1 MSSIPIPRVHGTP
14 ARAAGA
20 LVALVALVATLLT
33 VLPTQARAANN
44 PSIAV
49 SGLSLVA
56 SSANGVEDPDNTSVK
71 VDEILKLKF
80 AWDARNA
87 NAKSGDSFQIQL
99 PEQLRN
105 REHLSEPMK
114 VSHQGADRTIGECVM
129 DDRTIT
135 CTFNSTLDTILGQGF
150 TGLQGN
156 GTALVRASAA
166 IDSANVMIDANGKQ
180 IEVPVPG
187 GKIADNVG
195 LEYKPQWMSKWG
207 SDVTSTSKKVDW
219 VVTFGP
225 DQVKESLENKGG
237 SLVVDGKTRSTI
249 TFSDQLGPG
258 QAYVP
263 AKSEWKLKIG
273 NAQGRNRL
281 YGQVTDA
288 SGADQDT
295 SQGDFDLDVT
305 VQGSTATITV
315 TGPFAPQT
323 NYFLYY
329 TSTPSTADGVIQ
341 AGVEYTNKVSVVGSD
356 LEHFYSVYYSKSFT
370 IDVNLQPGFGGLDVT
385 KLLTGTETAKVPAG
399 TTFNVNIKYTLPGG
413 ATTDT
418 YPGWTAP
425 GTVNQDRTG
434 GDTSMT
440 VTVGEKAV
448 YNGTFPAGTVLTLSE
463 DTTTASTNPAG
474 VVWGTP
480 VFIVGDEATSTLTIE
495 NQKSTAVK
503 LRNAADPV
511 AVEEGDFTVTKALA
525 GDGDFSGSTF
535 EFSYTC
541 TDGTEGTL
549 TVTGAATSE
558 KSKKIKAGSTC
569 TVTENGAKAAQGG
582 YTLTAP
588 DAQTVTIAKDQTA
601 QVTMTNTYARDMGTF
616 SVTKSVTG
624 AEVGDKEF
632 TFSYTCDNNA
642 KDTLKVKADGA
653 AVSGPQLPVGT
664 KCTITEDAQAA
675 QIEGHTLEAP
685 ASQEVTIG
693 EKNQV
698 VATTFTNTYTPKA
711 TPSPS
716 PSASESPSPSP
727 SASSTPSESSTPAPS
742 PSSSPSPSESPSPSA
757 SESPTPGGTPDPSES
772 STPAPSESP
781 SPDPSESP
789 TPAPSESPSPD
800 PSNTPD
806 PSDPATPGD
815 PSSPNEPPQ
824 AGPSDPPVPDPTPG
838 APSDPSGNPL
848 ASTGVRIGLPLAV
861 AVFAVM
867 GGALLVS
874 RRRA

>member
-1 MSSIPIPRVHGTP
+1 MSAIPIPRVLGAP
-14 ARAAGA
+14 GRAVGA

-225 DQVKESLENKGG
+225 DQVKESIENKGG

-341 AGVEYTNKVSVVGSD
+341 AGVEYTNKVSVVGSG
-356 LEHFYSVYYSKSFT
+356 LEHTYSVHYTKSFT
-370 IDVNLQPGFGGLDVT
+370 INVEMKPGFGGLDIT
-385 KLLTGTETAKVPAG
+385 KLLTGSETAKVPAG
-399 TTFNVNIKYTLPGG
+399 TTFQVGINYTLPGG
-413 ATTDT
+413 ATVDT
-418 YPGWTAP
+418 YPGWKAP
-425 GTVNQDRTG
+425 GTVNQTHTG

-448 YNGTFPAGTVLTLSE
+448 YNGTFPVGTVLTLDE
-463 DTTTASTNPAG
+463 DTTTASATPAG
-474 VVWGTP
+474 VVWGSHT
-480 VFIVGDEATSTLTIE
+480 FTVGDQNTNSLTVE
-495 NQKSTAVK
+495 DQKSTAVT
-503 LRNAADPV
+503 LRNSADPA

-525 GDGDFSGSTF
+525 GDGDFSKSTF
-535 EFSYTC
+535 EFTYTC
-541 TDGTEGTL
+541 TDGTEGSL

-558 KSKKIKAGSTC
+558 KSKKVKAGSTC
-569 TVTENGAKAAQGG
+569 TVTEDSAKATQGG

-588 DAQTVTIAKDQTA
+588 TAQTVTIAKDQTA

-698 VATTFTNTYTPKA
+698 VATTFTNIYTPKA
-711 TPSPS
+711 TPSP
-716 PSASESPSPSP
+716 SPSPSP

-772 STPAPSESP
+772 STPV
-781 SPDPSESP
+781 
-789 TPAPSESPSPD
+789 PSESPSPD

-838 APSDPSGNPL
+838 APGDPFGNPL

>member
-1 MSSIPIPRVHGTP
+1 M
-14 ARAAGA
+14 
-20 LVALVALVATLLT
+20 
-33 VLPTQARAANN
+33 
-44 PSIAV
+44 
-49 SGLSLVA
+49 
-56 SSANGVEDPDNTSVK
+56 
-71 VDEILKLKF
+71 
-80 AWDARNA
+80 
-87 NAKSGDSFQIQL
+87 
-99 PEQLRN
+99 
-105 REHLSEPMK
+105 
-114 VSHQGADRTIGECVM
+114 
-129 DDRTIT
+129 
-135 CTFNSTLDTILGQGF
+135 
-150 TGLQGN
+150 
-156 GTALVRASAA
+156 
-166 IDSANVMIDANGKQ
+166 
-180 IEVPVPG
+180 
-187 GKIADNVG
+187 
-195 LEYKPQWMSKWG
+195 
-207 SDVTSTSKKVDW
+207 
-219 VVTFGP
+219 
-225 DQVKESLENKGG
+225 
-237 SLVVDGKTRSTI
+237 
-249 TFSDQLGPG
+249 
-258 QAYVP
+258 
-263 AKSEWKLKIG
+263 
-273 NAQGRNRL
+273 
-281 YGQVTDA
+281 
-288 SGADQDT
+288 
-295 SQGDFDLDVT
+295 
-305 VQGSTATITV
+305 
-315 TGPFAPQT
+315 
-323 NYFLYY
+323 
-329 TSTPSTADGVIQ
+329 
-341 AGVEYTNKVSVVGSD
+341 
-356 LEHFYSVYYSKSFT
+356 
-370 IDVNLQPGFGGLDVT
+370 
-385 KLLTGTETAKVPAG
+385 
-399 TTFNVNIKYTLPGG
+399 
-413 ATTDT
+413 
-418 YPGWTAP
+418 
-425 GTVNQDRTG
+425 
-434 GDTSMT
+434 
-440 VTVGEKAV
+440 
-448 YNGTFPAGTVLTLSE
+448 
-463 DTTTASTNPAG
+463 
-474 VVWGTP
+474 
-480 VFIVGDEATSTLTIE
+480 GDEATSTLTIE

-698 VATTFTNTYTPKA
+698 VSTTFTNTYPPKA
-711 TPSPS
+711 TP
-716 PSASESPSPSP
+716 
-727 SASSTPSESSTPAPS
+727 
-742 PSSSPSPSESPSPSA
+742 SPSPSA

-772 STPAPSESP
+772 S
-781 SPDPSESP
+781 

-838 APSDPSGNPL
+838 APGDPSGNPL